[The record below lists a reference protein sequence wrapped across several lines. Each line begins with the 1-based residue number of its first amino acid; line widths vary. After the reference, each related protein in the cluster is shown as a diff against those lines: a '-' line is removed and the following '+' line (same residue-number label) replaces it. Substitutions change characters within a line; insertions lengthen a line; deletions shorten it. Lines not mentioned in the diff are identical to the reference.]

1 MSSSSPTTTMT
12 NEYDDEYDDRKR
24 PYVLTIGTFDLFH
37 AGHSRFLRGCRRLAG
52 NGIVVVGVNDDEFV
66 ALYKG
71 ERPIIPFE
79 QRLEVVKHHK
89 GVDYALRNTGPGVE
103 MIRRLRPAVLA
114 IGTDWAHRD
123 YFEQVNMTAL
133 EMREADIQLVY
144 IPYSD
149 VTSSTSIREAC
160 RHRDRY
166 AE

>member
-1 MSSSSPTTTMT
+1 MSSSSPTTTLTTMDS
-12 NEYDDEYDDRKR
+12 EYPLPQR
-24 PYVLTIGTFDLFH
+24 PDVLTIGTFDLFH
-37 AGHSRFLRGCRRLAG
+37 AGHSRFLRACRRLAG
-52 NGIVVVGVNDDEFV
+52 SGAVVVGVNDDEFV

-103 MIRRLRPAVLA
+103 MIRRLRPAILA

-149 VTSSTSIREAC
+149 VTSSTTIREAC
-160 RHRDRY
+160 RR
-166 AE
+166 